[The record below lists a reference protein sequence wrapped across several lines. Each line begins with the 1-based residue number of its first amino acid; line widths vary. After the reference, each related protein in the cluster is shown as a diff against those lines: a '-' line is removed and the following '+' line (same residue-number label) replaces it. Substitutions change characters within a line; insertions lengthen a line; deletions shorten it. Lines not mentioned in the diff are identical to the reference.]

1 MDSRGNTSPKPKQS
15 KPVDPNREKKKQ
27 EQLRKNQTT
36 RHISIIRGRQ

>member
-1 MDSRGNTSPKPKQS
+1 MDSRGNNSPKTKQV

-27 EQLRKNQTT
+27 EQLKRNQTT